1 MNNNITKQKPA
12 SNLMIILVLALAVY
26 NVFYGAFCYVVGGIA
41 GVIFGA
47 SMMLVG
53 GIIGTYYRNK
63 QIENAEK

>member
-1 MNNNITKQKPA
+1 MDNNITKQKPA
-12 SNLMIILVLALAVY
+12 SNLFIILVVSLAVY

-53 GIIGTYYRNK
+53 GIIGVYYRNK
-63 QIENAEK
+63 QRENTQK

>member
-1 MNNNITKQKPA
+1 MENKITKQKPA
-12 SNLMIILVLALAVY
+12 SNLFIILVVGLAVY
-26 NVFYGAFCYVVGGIA
+26 NVFYGAFCYFIGGIT

-63 QIENAEK
+63 QRHAEK